1 MKRTIALFF
10 LLFFCTIAQ
19 GADKVP
25 MTRGEQIKP
34 QTRAV
39 APEDIK
45 MLGSMIARGESNEII
60 LGKWK
65 AMLVGAND
73 RNLDINALVQ
83 SVMREAYLQQT
94 EDLKKYKDKVQ
105 HFSETKKKI
114 RDELDKVRK
123 AKITPGSPPLFKM
136 NITAAK
142 GTPTIISFQNAGIV
156 KTEQERQDY
165 LRALEDKLNSVGDDA
180 QLANI
185 DLQNAL
191 QKQQQLVQ
199 MISNIS
205 KLLNDTAMNVIRKI
219 GG

>member
-10 LLFFCTIAQ
+10 LLFFCIIAQ

-73 RNLDINALVQ
+73 QNLDIIELVQ
-83 SVMREAYLQQT
+83 SVMKESYLQQT
-94 EDLKKYKDKVQ
+94 EDLKQYQEKVQ
-105 HFSETKKKI
+105 YFNETKKKI
-114 RDELDKVRK
+114 RDEQDKVRK
-123 AKITPGSPPLFKM
+123 TIITPGSAPLRKM
-136 NITAAK
+136 NITVGK
-142 GTPTIISFQNAGIV
+142 GTPTIIFPQNAGMV
-156 KTEQERQDY
+156 ETEQERQDY
-165 LRALEDKLNSVGDDA
+165 VRYLEDKLNAVGDDA
-180 QLANI
+180 QLANK
-185 DLQNAL
+185 DLQNAMQL
-191 QKQQQLVQ
+191 GTQFIQQL
-199 MISNIS
+199 SNIS
-205 KLLNDTAMNVIRKI
+205 KLLNDSAMDVIKNMK
-219 GG
+219 

>member
-73 RNLDINALVQ
+73 QNLDIIELVQ
-83 SVMREAYLQQT
+83 SVMKESYLQQT
-94 EDLKKYKDKVQ
+94 EDLKQYQEKVQ
-105 HFSETKKKI
+105 YFNETKKKI
-114 RDELDKVRK
+114 RDEQDKVRK
-123 AKITPGSPPLFKM
+123 ATITPGSAPLRKM
-136 NITAAK
+136 NITVGK
-142 GTPTIISFQNAGIV
+142 GTPTIIFPQNAGMV
-156 KTEQERQDY
+156 ETEQERQDY
-165 LRALEDKLNSVGDDA
+165 VRYLEDKLNAVGDDA
-180 QLANI
+180 QLANK
-185 DLQNAL
+185 DLQNAMQL
-191 QKQQQLVQ
+191 GTQFIQQL
-199 MISNIS
+199 SNIS
-205 KLLNDTAMNVIRKI
+205 KLLNDSAMDVIKNMK
-219 GG
+219 